1 MPKLPAK
8 PTLKT
13 KLQRE
18 LAPLLVPIIAEA
30 VHTAL
35 VEAGMLQTCLHCVH
49 FNEET
54 EGCAKAGGLRP
65 PAETIVFGCEL
76 FDDSEPLPPV
86 KKTSNPPRPEERGSV
101 ANMTSRGTT
110 LVSMIWT
117 TTFHSDHATTLL
129 PG

>member
-1 MPKLPAK
+1 MAKLPAK

-35 VEAGMLQTCLHCVH
+35 VDAGMLQTCLHCIH
-49 FNEET
+49 FDEDT

-76 FDDSEPLPPV
+76 FSDSDDPITPV
-86 KKTSNPPRPEERGSV
+86 IKTKPQPAKR
-101 ANMTSRGTT
+101 TSFDG
-110 LVSMIWT
+110 ME
-117 TTFHSDHATTLL
+117 DDA
-129 PG
+129 PN

>member
-65 PAETIVFGCEL
+65 PAETLVFGCEL
-76 FDDSEPLPPV
+76 FTDSDPVPGVKAAPQPARSRSFDDREDDTRL
-86 KKTSNPPRPEERGSV
+86 
-101 ANMTSRGTT
+101 
-110 LVSMIWT
+110 
-117 TTFHSDHATTLL
+117 
-129 PG
+129 

>member
-1 MPKLPAK
+1 MPNIPAK

-35 VEAGMLQTCLHCVH
+35 VQAGMLQTCLNCQH
-49 FNEET
+49 FDEGT
-54 EGCAKAGGLRP
+54 EGCAKAGGKRP

-76 FDDSEPLPPV
+76 FTDRDPVIKTQVKPQPAKHVIFDDLDDDIP
-86 KKTSNPPRPEERGSV
+86 
-101 ANMTSRGTT
+101 
-110 LVSMIWT
+110 
-117 TTFHSDHATTLL
+117 F
-129 PG
+129 

>member
-18 LAPLLVPIIAEA
+18 LAPLFVPIIAEA

-35 VEAGMLQTCLHCVH
+35 VEASMLQTCLHCAH
-49 FNEET
+49 FDEET

-76 FDDSEPLPPV
+76 FTDSDPITPVSAPAPKQPVRPTPPPLYSQRLTEFDDMGDDIP
-86 KKTSNPPRPEERGSV
+86 
-101 ANMTSRGTT
+101 
-110 LVSMIWT
+110 
-117 TTFHSDHATTLL
+117 F
-129 PG
+129 

>member
-30 VHTAL
+30 VQTAL
-35 VEAGMLQTCLHCVH
+35 VGAGMLQTCLHCEH

-76 FDDSEPLPPV
+76 FSDSDPVTPVIKPKPQPARRTGFDDLEDEI
-86 KKTSNPPRPEERGSV
+86 PR
-101 ANMTSRGTT
+101 
-110 LVSMIWT
+110 
-117 TTFHSDHATTLL
+117 
-129 PG
+129 

>member
-18 LAPLLVPIIAEA
+18 LAPLLVPILAEA

-35 VEAGMLQTCLHCVH
+35 VDAGMLQTCLHCEH

-54 EGCAKAGGLRP
+54 EGCAKAGGVATSSGNNSIRLR
-65 PAETIVFGCEL
+65 AVF
-76 FDDSEPLPPV
+76 
-86 KKTSNPPRPEERGSV
+86 R
-101 ANMTSRGTT
+101 
-110 LVSMIWT
+110 
-117 TTFHSDHATTLL
+117 
-129 PG
+129 